1 MIYYTGDIHGQKHDI
16 ERFCKRFN
24 PTREDIIVI
33 LGDVGANYGQ
43 DERDAAL
50 KYALKEPL
58 NNSPPNL
65 PNIQSCI
72 K

>member
-1 MIYYTGDIHGQKHDI
+1 MEYIGIGIAVAVIITAGIIIYSI
-16 ERFCKRFN
+16 
-24 PTREDIIVI
+24 
-33 LGDVGANYGQ
+33 
-43 DERDAAL
+43 
-50 KYALKEPL
+50 LKELL